1 MLAIESTQHQ
11 HQHDLINDID
21 IDLIHQHQRQLNDFN
36 IAQLQLQYEQCVFSS
51 PFYTLIYSSI
61 YILLLQWL
69 RRTEEG
75 SERAGSFEDERFETS
90 PVLTV
95 WLRPRA
101 TADRLEHNHDY
112 DDRTRPS
119 KILDTHPKLGS
130 VYLTFCFGFDVER
143 P

>member
-51 PFYTLIYSSI
+51 PFM
-61 YILLLQWL
+61 LQI
-69 RRTEEG
+69 RPSVFYFFDGPGGQCNFEER
-75 SERAGSFEDERFETS
+75 SERAGSFEEQFETS

-101 TADRLEHNHDY
+101 TANRLEHNHD
-112 DDRTRPS
+112 DDCTPH

-130 VYLTFCFGFDVER
+130 VYLTFCFGFDVKR

>member
-51 PFYTLIYSSI
+51 LFYTSYSSLC
-61 YILLLQWL
+61 ILFLQWL

-75 SERAGSFEDERFETS
+75 SERADSFEEERFETS

-101 TADRLEHNHDY
+101 TANRLEHNHD
-112 DDRTRPS
+112 DDCTPH

>member
-51 PFYTLIYSSI
+51 LFYTSYSSLC
-61 YILLLQWL
+61 ILFLQWL

-75 SERAGSFEDERFETS
+75 SERADSFEDERFKTS

-95 WLRPRA
+95 WLVLRA
-101 TADRLEHNHDY
+101 TANRPEHNRDNH
-112 DDRTRPS
+112 DRTRPS
-119 KILDTHPKLGS
+119 KILDTHPKLGT

>member
-51 PFYTLIYSSI
+51 LFYTSYSSLC
-61 YILLLQWL
+61 ILFLQWL
-69 RRTEEG
+69 RRTEKG
-75 SERAGSFEDERFETS
+75 SERADSFEEERFETS

-101 TADRLEHNHDY
+101 TANRLEHNHD
-112 DDRTRPS
+112 DDCTPH

>member
-51 PFYTLIYSSI
+51 LFYTSYSSLC
-61 YILLLQWL
+61 ILFLQWL

-95 WLRPRA
+95 WLRARA
-101 TADRLEHNHDY
+101 TADRLEHNHDNH
-112 DDRTRPS
+112 DRTRPS
-119 KILDTHPKLGS
+119 KIFDTHPKLGS